1 MLFLVCY
8 IGILTPGS
16 AKSLLVNIGTFE
28 DGCLSQSNFSVNYVT
43 RVQFAL
49 QALKISHNNL

>member
-28 DGCLSQSNFSVNYVT
+28 DGCLSQSNFSVNNVT

-49 QALKISHNNL
+49 